1 MAAGRDTIVPTVQMS
16 VMPTRRV
23 LWDFLGASG
32 VIIACDDDYIKDL
45 LSPGTKDV
53 GGKYC
58 VKVFCSFR
66 SSRNACQSAFGSNF
80 KLV

>member
-16 VMPTRRV
+16 VMPTKRV

-45 LSPGTKDV
+45 FFFILLREKTAMERRIYSQYK
-53 GGKYC
+53 
-58 VKVFCSFR
+58 
-66 SSRNACQSAFGSNF
+66 
-80 KLV
+80 

>member
-32 VIIACDDDYIKDL
+32 VIIACGDDYIKDL
-45 LSPGTKDV
+45 FSPGTKDV
-53 GGKYC
+53 
-58 VKVFCSFR
+58 
-66 SSRNACQSAFGSNF
+66 
-80 KLV
+80 

>member
-16 VMPTRRV
+16 VMPTKRV

-45 LSPGTKDV
+45 LSLE
-53 GGKYC
+53 GKNGYGAENIQPSQH
-58 VKVFCSFR
+58 KQT
-66 SSRNACQSAFGSNF
+66 NN
-80 KLV
+80 

>member
-23 LWDFLGASG
+23 LWDFLGARG
-32 VIIACDDDYIKDL
+32 VMIACDDDYIKDL
-45 LSPGTKDV
+45 LSRGTKYV

-58 VKVFCSFR
+58 VGYVM
-66 SSRNACQSAFGSNF
+66 
-80 KLV
+80 